1 MIDRAKR
8 VWRRLERTQLWRT
21 WKWYGERRGNRL
33 AGAST
38 FYGFISMYPLI
49 VLAAAIVGKLLSE
62 SAVERL
68 KRSLK
73 ENLPVIGDKIDIDA
87 LIANAG
93 TIGLISAVALLF
105 TGLGWIDAMRASI
118 RSMHDLNDQPG
129 NFVRRKVADL
139 GALLGLGLI
148 FLLATA
154 TSSVLSGLTGRI
166 IDWLDIQGTWLADW
180 GLAAI
185 SALAGILTG
194 AALFLYL
201 QTALPRIILPRKVAT
216 IAALVGGVVFFL
228 AQKLGNLYVDHVIR
242 NNAAYGT
249 LALPLALLVWVYL
262 LVRIVMMVAA
272 WAKEATLDIEARAA
286 KVENPADLIGSRGEP
301 RPDERRPRPTAYPGA
316 VISQRRADK
325 VSVAAG
331 AVLGAT
337 ATAIVVATAHAAR
350 TVVSGL
356 LRR

>member
-1 MIDRAKR
+1 MIDGVKR
-8 VWRRLERTQLWRT
+8 VWGRLQRTQLWRSWT
-21 WKWYGERRGNRL
+21 RYGKRRGNRL
-33 AGAST
+33 AGATS
-38 FYGFISMYPLI
+38 FYGFISMFPLI

-62 SAVERL
+62 SAVVKL
-68 KRSLK
+68 KQAMT
-73 ENLPVIGDKIDIDA
+73 ENLPVIGGKIDIDA

-105 TGLGWIDAMRASI
+105 TGLGWVDAMRASI
-118 RSMHDLNDQPG
+118 RLMHDLDDQPG
-129 NFVRRKVADL
+129 NFVQRKITDF

-148 FLLATA
+148 FVLATA
-154 TSSVLSGLTGRI
+154 ATTLLSGLSDRI
-166 IDWLDIQGTWLADW
+166 VDWLDIQGTWLADW
-180 GLAAI
+180 GLKGM
-185 SALAGILTG
+185 SAFLGILTG
-194 AALFLYL
+194 AILFLYL
-201 QTALPRIILPRKVAT
+201 QTALPRILLPRRVAL

-242 NNAAYGT
+242 NNAAYGAA
-249 LALPLALLVWVYL
+249 ALPLALLVWVYL

-272 WAKEATLDIEARAA
+272 WSKEASLDIAARQA
-286 KVENPADLIGSRGEP
+286 KVEKPADLIGSRGEP
-301 RPDERRPRPTAYPGA
+301 RPDERRPRPAYPGA

-337 ATAIVVATAHAAR
+337 ATAIVVTTARAAR
-350 TVVSGL
+350 MAVSGL

>member
-1 MIDRAKR
+1 MIDGAKR
-8 VWRRLERTQLWRT
+8 VWGRLQRTQLLRS
-21 WKWYGERRGNRL
+21 WKWYGDRRGNRL

-38 FYGFISMYPLI
+38 FYAFISMYPLI

-62 SAVERL
+62 SAVEKL
-68 KRSLK
+68 KKSLK
-73 ENLPVIGDKIDIDA
+73 DNLPVIGDKINIDA

-93 TIGLISAVALLF
+93 TIGLVSAVVLLF
-105 TGLGWIDAMRASI
+105 TGLGWVDAMRASI

-129 NFVRRKVADL
+129 NIVQRKVADL

-154 TSSVLSGLTGRI
+154 TSSVLSGLTDRI
-166 IDWLDIQGTWLADW
+166 IAWLDLQGTWLADW
-180 GLAAI
+180 GLAGI

-194 AALFLYL
+194 ALLFLYL
-201 QTALPRIILPRKVAT
+201 QTALPRIVLPRKVAT

-249 LALPLALLVWVYL
+249 LALPLALLVWIYL

-272 WAKEATLDIEARAA
+272 WAKEATLDVEARAA
-286 KVENPADLIGSRGEP
+286 KVEHPAEMIGSRGEP
-301 RPDERRPRPTAYPGA
+301 RPDERRPRPAYPGA

-337 ATAIVVATAHAAR
+337 ATAIVVTTARAAR